1 MATAIRIALWV
12 HGAERE
18 AAPWASCEALPYAT
32 ANVEDRGKVLALPK
46 DPPQSFVALMLS
58 TLRKAFL
65 GIALASAAI
74 NVLALTGSFFM
85 LQVYDRVIPSR
96 SLPTLSGLVIIVV
109 TLFLFQGVLELLR
122 SMLLVRVG
130 MSLDERLNKRV
141 FGSLLFLPTRKQTSD
156 DGLQSVRDL
165 EQIRSFLSGN
175 GSTALFDLPWVPFY
189 LILCF
194 LFHFWIGFT
203 ALCGALLLVSL
214 TVLAEML
221 SRRPAL
227 EAARSSALRLG
238 FAQAARRNW
247 EAAIAMGFA
256 GRLTAKWAAMNDEYL
271 GHQAAASAVAGALTI
286 AARIA
291 RMMLQSGVLAV
302 GAVLVI
308 RQEAT
313 GGIIIASSILVSR
326 ALAPVELAIGQW
338 KGFIA
343 ARQGWTRL
351 AALLEAAPAER
362 PTFALPPPSR
372 ELSVENISVASPGGR
387 ELILRNVSFKISAGT
402 VLGVIGPSA
411 SGKSS
416 LARAIAGL
424 WPIAIG
430 TVRLDRAALS
440 QWDTDEL
447 GAHVGYL
454 PQDVDLFDGSIAEN
468 ISRFAAEM
476 RPEPII
482 AAAKAA
488 GVYDMIVKLPEGF
501 DTKIGEGGSRLS
513 AGQRQRIA
521 LARALYAN
529 PFLVVLDEPNSNL
542 DAEGEAALTV
552 ALEGVR
558 ERGGIA
564 IVVAHRPSA
573 LAAADTVMI
582 VAGGQIQAFGPKK
595 EILGPPPKQVGTAH
609 FAVAGGETRG

>member
-1 MATAIRIALWV
+1 V
-12 HGAERE
+12 
-18 AAPWASCEALPYAT
+18 AA
-32 ANVEDRGKVLALPK
+32 VPK
-46 DPPQSFVALMLS
+46 DPPQTFSALMLS
-58 TLRKAFL
+58 TLRKAFV
-65 GIALASAAI
+65 GIALSSAAI

-85 LQVYDRVIPSR
+85 LQVYDRVIPSH
-96 SLPTLSGLVIIVV
+96 SLPTLSGLVVIVV
-109 TLFLFQGVLELLR
+109 TLYLFQGVLELLR
-122 SMLLVRVG
+122 SMLLVRIG

-141 FGSLLFLPTRKQTSD
+141 FSALLFLPTKKQTSD

-165 EQIRSFLSGN
+165 EQIRSFLSGT

-203 ALCGALLLVSL
+203 ALCGALLLVGI
-214 TVLAEML
+214 TVAAEML

-227 EAARSSALRLG
+227 EAAKSSAIRLG

-256 GRLTAKWAAMNDEYL
+256 GRLTDKWRVMNEEYL
-271 GHQAAASAVAGALTI
+271 GHQMRASTVVGALTT
-286 AARIA
+286 AARVA

-302 GAVLVI
+302 GAILVI

-313 GGIIIASSILVSR
+313 GGIIIASSILVTR

-338 KGFIA
+338 KGFVA

-351 AALLEAAPAER
+351 AALLETVPAER
-362 PTFALPPPSR
+362 PAFALPPPSR
-372 ELSVENISVASPGGR
+372 ELSVENISLASPGSR
-387 ELILRNVSFKISAGT
+387 DLILRNISFKIAAGT

-424 WPIAIG
+424 WPVAIG

-440 QWDTDEL
+440 QWDADEL
-447 GAHVGYL
+447 GRHIGYL

-468 ISRFAAEM
+468 ISRFAADM
-476 RPEPII
+476 QTEPVI

-488 GVYDMIVKLPEGF
+488 GVYDMIVKLPDGF
-501 DTKIGEGGSRLS
+501 DTRIGEGGSRLS

-521 LARALYAN
+521 LARALYGD

-542 DAEGEAALTV
+542 DSEGETALTAAL
-552 ALEGVR
+552 AGVR

-582 VAGGQIQAFGPKK
+582 VAGGQVQAFGPKK
-595 EILGPPPKQVGTAH
+595 DILGPSPKKVGTAH
-609 FAVAGGETRG
+609 LASAGGEVHG

>member
-1 MATAIRIALWV
+1 M
-12 HGAERE
+12 
-18 AAPWASCEALPYAT
+18 
-32 ANVEDRGKVLALPK
+32 LAVPK
-46 DPPQSFVALMLS
+46 DPPQTFVALMLS
-58 TLRKAFL
+58 ALRKAFI

-85 LQVYDRVIPSR
+85 LQVYDRVIPSH

-109 TLFLFQGVLELLR
+109 TLYLFQGVIEFLR
-122 SMLLVRVG
+122 SMLLVRIG
-130 MSLDERLNKRV
+130 MSLDERLNRKV
-141 FGSLLFLPTRKQTSD
+141 FGALLFLPSKKQTSD

-165 EQIRSFLSGN
+165 EQIRSFLSGS

-189 LILCF
+189 LLLCF

-203 ALCGALLLVSL
+203 ALCGALLLVGI
-214 TVLAEML
+214 TVAAEML

-227 EAARSSALRLG
+227 EAARSSAARLG

-247 EAAIAMGFA
+247 EAAIAMGFS
-256 GRLTAKWAAMNDEYL
+256 GRLTDKWVAMNEDYL
-271 GHQAAASAVAGALTI
+271 THQAIASTRVGALTI
-286 AARIA
+286 TAKIA

-302 GAVLVI
+302 GAILVI

-313 GGIIIASSILVSR
+313 GGIIIASSILVTR

-338 KGFIA
+338 KGFVA

-351 AALLEAAPAER
+351 AALLDAALPA
-362 PTFALPPPSR
+362 PQAFALPTPSR
-372 ELSVENISVASPGGR
+372 ELSVENITVTSPGSR
-387 ELILRNVSFKISAGT
+387 DFILRNVSFKISAGT
-402 VLGVIGPSA
+402 ILGVIGPSA

-424 WPIAIG
+424 WPVAIG
-430 TVRLDRAALS
+430 SVRLDRAALS

-447 GAHVGYL
+447 GQHIGYL
-454 PQDVDLFDGSIAEN
+454 PQDVDLFDGTIAEN
-468 ISRFAAEM
+468 ISRFAEDM
-476 RPEPII
+476 PTEPII

-488 GVYDMIVKLPEGF
+488 GVYDMIVKLADGF

-521 LARALYAN
+521 LARALYGD

-542 DAEGEAALTV
+542 DAEGEAALTA
-552 ALEGVR
+552 ALAVVK

-564 IVVAHRPSA
+564 IVIAHRPSA
-573 LAAADTVMI
+573 LAAADTVLI
-582 VAGGQIQAFGPKK
+582 IAGGQVQAFGPKK
-595 EILGPPPKQVGTAH
+595 DILGPSPKQLGTTHLAI
-609 FAVAGGETRG
+609 AGGETHG